1 MQQPEHGRLTFRA
14 ALGLAAPH
22 TWGAASL
29 FPTFFGAALAAS
41 DTGRLDLPMFF
52 VLLVIIV
59 LMHSAV
65 NTLNDYYDF
74 VKGTD
79 TVENSDDPSDAIL
92 VYNRLDTR
100 QVFRLGLIYLALAAL
115 LGIYVVVRSGF
126 VPLIIGL
133 VGGLTIVGYSAGKLP
148 VSYLPFGELVSGF
161 VMGGLIPLAVY
172 ASLTGRLDFWVL
184 LKAIPFILG
193 IALIMMTNNTC
204 DIERDTSA
212 GRNTLPV
219 LTGRVRARRI
229 YRGIVVLWIVWMGLM
244 GILFFRNALFLFPT
258 LLVLRANVFIGPLRA
273 PLTPETR
280 GMCFGRI
287 IACNEASDTLYLAMI
302 LINAVLR

>member
-41 DTGRLDLPMFF
+41 DTGWLDLPMFF
-52 VLLVIIV
+52 ILLVIVI

-74 VKGTD
+74 IKGTD
-79 TVENSDDPSDAIL
+79 TVANSDDPSDAIL

-100 QVFRLGLIYLALAAL
+100 HVLWLSLSYLGLAAL
-115 LGIYVVVRSGF
+115 LGVYVVYRSGF
-126 VPLIIGL
+126 VPLIIGA
-133 VGGLTIVGYSAGKLP
+133 VGGLTIVAYSAGKLP
-148 VSYLPFGELVSGF
+148 ISYLPLGELVSGF
-161 VMGGLIPLAVY
+161 VMGGLIPLAIY
-172 ASLTGRLDFWVL
+172 TSLTGRLDFWVL
-184 LKAIPFILG
+184 VKAIPFILG

-204 DIERDTSA
+204 DIERDTPA
-212 GRNTLPV
+212 GRHTLPV
-219 LTGRVRARRI
+219 LAGRVRARLI
-229 YRGIVVLWIVWMGLM
+229 YRGIIAFWLLWVGLM
-244 GILFFRNALFLFPT
+244 GVVFFPNALFLFPT
-258 LLVLRANVFIGPLRA
+258 LLILRANVFAGPLRT

-280 GMCFGRI
+280 GVCFGRI
-287 IACNEASDTLYLAMI
+287 LACNEAADTLYLAMI
-302 LINAVLR
+302 LVNAVLR